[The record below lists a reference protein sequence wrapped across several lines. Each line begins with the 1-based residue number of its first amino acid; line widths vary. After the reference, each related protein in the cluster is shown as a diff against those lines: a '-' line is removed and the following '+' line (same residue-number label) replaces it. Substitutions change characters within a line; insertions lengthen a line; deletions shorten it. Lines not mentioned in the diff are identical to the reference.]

1 MNGEKTLGD
10 LFREAAGDR
19 DRLVIEGDEYA
30 LTVCGGV
37 LVNGRD
43 LSEMSAFTVE
53 RTVRLLREAAE
64 DKYLDPATNPM
75 IRLDPKT

>member
-1 MNGEKTLGD
+1 MNAEKTLGD

-19 DRLVIEGDEYA
+19 ERLTIEGDEYA

-43 LSEMSAFTVE
+43 LSELPAFTVE
-53 RTVRLLREAAE
+53 RVVHRLREAAE
-64 DKYLDPATNPM
+64 HKYTDPANNDM
-75 IRLDPKT
+75 IRFVPE